1 MGRYLSSASAA
12 ALGVVAGEGYL
23 LPGQLPA
30 FGSGRFEVLTR
41 ASTVVTIKPGVKQ
54 IRVRVLAGGGGATAG
69 AASSFGALISA
80 TGGAAP
86 NGLIGGAGGL
96 GIGGDYQ
103 AAGGKGG
110 DGKGGG
116 GGAAGSELG
125 VGGAGGAGGLAA
137 GGGGAVG
144 GKVGGAGA
152 ATTSTRGA
160 GGASPFADG
169 GASPIGVPGPD
180 MTGQWTGVNN
190 LAQVAIPYP
199 IFAFVG
205 AGGGLSNTLQ
215 PMPMKGGSGGGGGG
229 AAAGGNGTPNNLG
242 GAGGACGGGGGSGGG
257 GTGGE
262 PTLGAMGGEVWPA
275 SFVSA
280 GFLADWPARNAPPFR
295 IGGGRGGN
303 HIDPGKA
310 GAGGGGYAR
319 GVFAVEPGQ
328 QFTVT
333 VAQQDDADGKSGGM
347 VILEY

>member
-12 ALGVVAGEGYL
+12 ALAVVAGEGYL

-30 FGSGRFEVLTR
+30 FGSGRFEVLVR
-41 ASTVVTIKPGVKQ
+41 ASTVITIKPGVRQ
-54 IRVRVLAGGGGATAG
+54 IRVRVQGAGGGATTAG
-69 AASSFGALISA
+69 ATSFGALISA
-80 TGGAAP
+80 TGGASP
-86 NGLIGGAGGL
+86 NALVGGAGGV

-125 VGGAGGAGGLAA
+125 AGGAGGSGGICG

-152 ATTSTRGA
+152 ATTSTMGA

-169 GASPIGVPGPD
+169 GAAPAGVPGQD
-180 MTGQWTGVNN
+180 MTGQMHAVNN

-199 IFAFVG
+199 IFAFT
-205 AGGGLSNTLQ
+205 GGGGGRFGMWSS
-215 PMPMKGGSGGGGGG
+215 GFDAGSGGGGGG
-229 AAAGGNGTPNNLG
+229 GNSGGNGTLNSSGGLG
-242 GAGGACGGGGGSGGG
+242 GVCGGGGGSGGAGTADEPKAG
-257 GTGGE
+257 GLGG
-262 PTLGAMGGEVWPA
+262 AVWPA
-275 SFVSA
+275 SFLRRTTVA
-280 GFLADWPARNAPPFR
+280 EWPDRYVGPVR
-295 IGGGRGGN
+295 IGGGQGGN
-303 HIDPGKA
+303 NIDAGKA

-319 GVFAVEPGQ
+319 GVFQVEPGQ

-333 VAQQDDADGKSGGM
+333 VAQQNDTDGKSGGM